1 MQLSPFYFVLASLK
15 AGLQKLVDKDSPQKP
30 SEPDEDGESSATQET
45 GEDAS
50 PITDDETGD
59 KHRTMNEILDE
70 FTEEINVTF
79 ETFWNDVER
88 ESKNIEVEDG
98 ECMDGEVSRGTSED
112 QNGDEIHCTLG
123 QLENL
128 KGNVQSRI
136 SSLLEEK
143 GDVEPNQLY
152 SVLKEAQ

>member
-1 MQLSPFYFVLASLK
+1 MQLSPFCLVLASLN
-15 AGLQKLVDKDSPQKP
+15 AGLQKLVDKDSLQKP

-59 KHRTMNEILDE
+59 KHRTMNEILGE
-70 FTEEINVTF
+70 FTKEINVTF
-79 ETFWNDVER
+79 ETFCNDVEYQ
-88 ESKNIEVEDG
+88 SKNTEVEDG
-98 ECMDGEVSRGTSED
+98 EVSRSTSED
-112 QNGDEIHCTLG
+112 QNEGEIHCTLG

-128 KGNVQSRI
+128 KGNVQSKI

-143 GDVEPNQLY
+143 GDVEPN
-152 SVLKEAQ
+152 